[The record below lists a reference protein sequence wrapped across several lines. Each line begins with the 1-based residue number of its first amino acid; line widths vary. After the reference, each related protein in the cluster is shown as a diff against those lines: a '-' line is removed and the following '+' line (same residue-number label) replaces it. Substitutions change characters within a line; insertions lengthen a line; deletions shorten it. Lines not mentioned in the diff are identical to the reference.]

1 MMRVIIDGRRIH
13 CREHLYNEIGQV
25 LELPDYFGYNLDD
38 LYDILTEQDADL
50 EVEFINR
57 RELKASLGGCYI
69 EQLTRMLKDAG
80 ATVIMS

>member
-1 MMRVIIDGRRIH
+1 MMRIIIDGRLIH
-13 CREHLYNEIGQV
+13 CREHLYDAFGQV
-25 LELPDYFGYNLDD
+25 MELPDYFGCNLNA

-50 EVEFINR
+50 EVEFINM

-80 ATVIMS
+80 ATIIMP